1 VRVALADDSALFRR
15 GLAAL
20 LTAAGVE
27 IVCQVGDGGAL
38 LDRIASEPADVAILD
53 IRMPPT
59 FTDEGLRTAE
69 ALATAAPELGV
80 LILSTYSETADAIRL
95 LRERP
100 TGVGYL
106 LKDRVDDID
115 TLLRALHDVRAG
127 RSAVDAS
134 IVARLVARQART
146 GLLDSLS
153 EREHEVLRRM
163 GQGRSNIGIGQ
174 ELHLSPRTVEAHV
187 ASVFSKL
194 GLPAGA
200 DDNRRVLAVLTW
212 LRAESP
218 ARDDEG

>member
-1 VRVALADDSALFRR
+1 MRVALADDSALFRR

-27 IVCQVGDGGAL
+27 VACQAGDGTEL
-38 LDRIASEPADVAILD
+38 LDRVAAEPVDVAVLD

-69 ALATAAPELGV
+69 ELATAAPEVGV
-80 LILSTYSETADAIRL
+80 LVLSTYSVTADAIRL
-95 LRERP
+95 LSNRP

-106 LKDRVDDID
+106 LKDRVDDVD
-115 TLLRALHDVRAG
+115 TLLRALHDIRAG
-127 RSAVDAS
+127 RSAIDAS
-134 IVARLVARQART
+134 IVARLVTQQSRT
-146 GLLDSLS
+146 GVLDSLS
-153 EREHEVLRRM
+153 EREREVLRHM
-163 GQGRSNIGIGQ
+163 GEGRSNSGIGQ

-187 ASVFSKL
+187 ASVFGKL

-212 LRAESP
+212 LRASTTTP
-218 ARDDEG
+218 